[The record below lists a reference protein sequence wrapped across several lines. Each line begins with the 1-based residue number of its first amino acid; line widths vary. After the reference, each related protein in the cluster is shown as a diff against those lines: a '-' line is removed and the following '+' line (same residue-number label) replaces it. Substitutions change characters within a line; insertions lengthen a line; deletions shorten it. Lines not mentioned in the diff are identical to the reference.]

1 MRSAAWLQEVL
12 MNCWSCCRYGYVD
25 KNGEV
30 KEFNYETGIPCDPL
44 TKQPL
49 FQDASVGRSQQQQ
62 VPTER
67 SVAREV
73 GHYDYRT
80 NRFVKPNGKKLKVVV
95 NKNNRRRG

>member
-1 MRSAAWLQEVL
+1 MDV
-12 MNCWSCCRYGYVD
+12 
-25 KNGEV
+25 NGEV

-49 FQDASVGRSQQQQ
+49 FQDASVGPRGSQQQQ
-62 VPTER
+62 APIER

-80 NRFVKPNGKKLKVVV
+80 NRFVKPNGKKLKVIV